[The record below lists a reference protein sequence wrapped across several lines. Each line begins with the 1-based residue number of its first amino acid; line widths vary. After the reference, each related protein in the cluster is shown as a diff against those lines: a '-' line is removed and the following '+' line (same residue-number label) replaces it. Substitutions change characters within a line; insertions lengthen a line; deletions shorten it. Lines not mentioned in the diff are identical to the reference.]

1 MGVPNF
7 RQVYLLKLDPDIA
20 RSGKLRQRRYVVQP
34 RLRSDADDDRYQRA
48 QLITSVRGQ
57 KLSDEQ
63 VESGIFHS
71 MTFCERFS
79 ILCVPSDTYSDIP
92 KGSTKHSKTDLE
104 ALVHKHGGDYTQ
116 QQLGDM
122 SAYVIS
128 PDNKSR

>member
-34 RLRSDADDDRYQRA
+34 RLRSDADDNRYQRA

-71 MTFCERFS
+71 MTFCERF
-79 ILCVPSDTYSDIP
+79 IYYVYRLTPSDIP